1 MVFNHSMDLLDL
13 KIIESLL
20 RDSETP
26 LLEIGKKCG
35 INSSSAISKRIRKMK
50 EDGIILKSEA
60 VVNYDKLGFEFVT
73 VTFIKAKF
81 GHDYTSKL
89 AEKLL
94 SIDGI
99 ITLLEI
105 LGETDFI
112 MIALNKSQKDYRETL
127 SYLMSLEEIE
137 RSDTRVVINGFRMHD
152 LSNLRLFPGKED
164 IIGER

>member
-1 MVFNHSMDLLDL
+1 MDLLDL

-20 RDSETP
+20 EDSETP
-26 LLEIGKKCG
+26 LSQIGSRCG

-50 EDGIILKSEA
+50 EDGVIRKTEA
-60 VVNYDKLGFEFVT
+60 VVDYDKLGFNFIT
-73 VTFIKAKF
+73 VTFVKAKF

-94 SIDGI
+94 KINGI

-112 MIALNKSQKDYRETL
+112 MIALNKSQKEYQKTL

-137 RSDTRVVINGFRMHD
+137 RSDTRVVINNFRLHD
-152 LSNLRLFPGKED
+152 LSNLKLFPG
-164 IIGER
+164 IGQHDTMQAP